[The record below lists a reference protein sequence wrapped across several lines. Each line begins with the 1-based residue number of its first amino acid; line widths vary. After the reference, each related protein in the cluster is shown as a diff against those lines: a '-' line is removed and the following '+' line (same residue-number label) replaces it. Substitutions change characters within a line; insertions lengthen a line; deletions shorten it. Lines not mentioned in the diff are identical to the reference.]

1 MFCFFI
7 INVRHQANMLLPLR
21 LFLDMEI
28 SLSLTNRT
36 SKFRSHWTFLSNHF
50 SQLLYCLKIRSCVLS
65 LFTSFFLFVLGFF
78 SRLEKNFFFSFF
90 SFFTFN
96 TAYLKI
102 ILSLHL
108 KVQEERKKSLKERDE
123 GRNKLSCLYFFLI
136 LVNCNKE
143 MNEHKVFFIPT
154 AA

>member
-1 MFCFFI
+1 
-7 INVRHQANMLLPLR
+7 MLLPLR
-21 LFLDMEI
+21 LFLDMEF

-78 SRLEKNFFFSFF
+78 PSSRKEHFF

-96 TAYLKI
+96 TVYLKI

-123 GRNKLSCLYFFLI
+123 GRNKLSCLYCFLI

-154 AA
+154 AT

>member
-65 LFTSFFLFVLGFF
+65 LFTSFFVCFRFF
-78 SRLEKNFFFSFF
+78 LSSRKELFFSFF